1 MKNQVIKTEEQN
13 EVRVYTLDL
22 EQNML
27 PTQDAQWKTYNT
39 KFEEEMIDFDYN
51 KSWFVCITSNDEG
64 TISFAIV
71 RDNPITDCFVEI
83 KPNEVGI
90 KEQFSFE
97 PNNAIWADFNEPL
110 IECKEGF
117 YVVEF
122 IANKTFDS
130 IQLNVRI
137 TRIKK

>member
-1 MKNQVIKTEEQN
+1 MKRTKKEQQN

-39 KFEEEMIDFDYN
+39 TFGEEMLDFNYS
-51 KSWFVCITSNDEG
+51 KSWFVCITSNVEG
-64 TISFAIV
+64 TVSFAIV
-71 RDNPITDCFVEI
+71 RDKPITDCFVEI
-83 KPNEVGI
+83 KPDEVGI
-90 KEQFSFE
+90 KEQFYFE
-97 PNNAIWADFNEPL
+97 PNNSIWADFNEPL